1 VPLSNNR
8 VITLLNRY
16 FVPVY
21 TANEDYRDGGSASP
35 EERAEL
41 ERIHREGH
49 AKKLS
54 VGSVHAYVLGP
65 DGELVDSLHV
75 AEAFKIERLISM
87 LEGSVS
93 RLGTA
98 AAEPVVK
105 PASQSA
111 PPAAAGELVLHLT
124 ARYLER
130 KGDAYSLI
138 EDAGGNWSA
147 FPGEDWIRLSKAQW
161 SRLMPPVGAKPG
173 ATWEIAPDTA
183 KILFNRF
190 YPPTENNNLSKN
202 RIERQSLKGTIL
214 SVNGRLA
221 VARLEGSLK
230 MSHPFYHKED
240 GKQVEAG
247 VIGYLRFDPR
257 TRQIRTLQLVTDEA
271 HYGAPSEDGQPFG
284 VVVRSLP

>member
-8 VITLLNRY
+8 VITLLNHY

-54 VGSVHAYVLGP
+54 VGSVHTYVLSP
-65 DGELVDSLHV
+65 DGTLLDSLHV
-75 AEAFKIERLISM
+75 AEAFKTDRLVAM
-87 LEGSVS
+87 LEGTVKQ
-93 RLGTA
+93 LGTA
-98 AAEPVVK
+98 VGEPVVK
-105 PASQSA
+105 PVPQSA
-111 PPAAAGELVLHLT
+111 PASAPGDLVLHLT

-147 FPGEDWIRLSKAQW
+147 FPGEDWIHLSKVQW

-173 ATWEIAPDTA
+173 ATWEVAPDTTN
-183 KILFNRF
+183 ILFNRF

-202 RIERQSLKGTIL
+202 RIVRQFLKGTVL
-214 SVNGRLA
+214 SVNGGLA

-230 MSHPFYHKED
+230 MGHPFYHKED
-240 GKQVEAG
+240 GKQVEAD
-247 VIGYLRFDPR
+247 VIGYVRFDPR
-257 TRQIRTLQLVTDEA
+257 TRQIRTFQLVTDEA
-271 HYGAPSEDGQPFG
+271 RYGAPSENGQPFG